1 MRLIGSSLVNPS
13 IIYEYKVGGG
23 ECKCNKI
30 KALVI
35 ASYLE
40 LLS

>member
-13 IIYEYKVGGG
+13 IIYEYKGG

>member
-1 MRLIGSSLVNPS
+1 MRLIGSSLVNS
-13 IIYEYKVGGG
+13 FLIYAHKGV
-23 ECKCNKI
+23 ECKCNKT
-30 KALVI
+30 KALAI